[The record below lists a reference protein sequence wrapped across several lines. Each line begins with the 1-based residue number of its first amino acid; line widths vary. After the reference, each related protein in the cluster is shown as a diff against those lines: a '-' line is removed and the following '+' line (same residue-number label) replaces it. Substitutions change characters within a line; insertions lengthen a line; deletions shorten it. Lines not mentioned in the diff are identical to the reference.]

1 MARARKY
8 TPEESLSCYRQEAHK
23 FPMLTC
29 EEELDLARRWRNNQ
43 DVAARDELVTSHFRL
58 VISVAVG
65 YRGYGLPISDL
76 VSQGNVGLMQAV
88 ECFDPDKGFRFA
100 THAMW
105 WIRAAI
111 QEYAMRNWSLVKIGT
126 TAAQKKLFFN
136 LRHIKSKMRVLDD
149 GDLSPEQVA
158 EIARS
163 LGVPE
168 QEVVNMNRRLAV
180 PHYSLNTPAY
190 SDGEE
195 EQQDFLVDGSQ
206 PPDEVIDHHDTLLE
220 RRALLAIALK
230 GLNDRERDI
239 LIARRLQDVPP
250 KLEDLAG
257 QYNISRERVRQ
268 IEMHAFEKLQK
279 AIKAAARERKLGTLG
294 RRLITK
300 AA

>member
-8 TPEESLSCYRQEAHK
+8 TPEESLSWYRQEAHK

-43 DVAARDELVTSHFRL
+43 DVAARDKLVTSHLRL
-58 VISVAVG
+58 VISVAVR

-76 VSQGNVGLMQAV
+76 VSQGNVGLMRAV
-88 ECFDPDKGFRFA
+88 KCFDPDKGLRFA
-100 THAMW
+100 THALW
-105 WIRAAI
+105 WVRAAI
-111 QEYAMRNWSLVKIGT
+111 QEYAMRYWSLVKIGT
-126 TAAQKKLFFN
+126 TAAQKTLFFN
-136 LRHIKSKMRVLDD
+136 LRRIKSKMRVLDD

-168 QEVVNMNRRLAV
+168 REVVNMNRRIV

-195 EQQDFLVDGSQ
+195 EQLDFLVDGSQ
-206 PPDEVIDHHDTLLE
+206 PSDEVIDHHDTLLE

-230 GLNDRERDI
+230 GLNERERVI
-239 LIARRLQDVPP
+239 LIARRLRDDPP
-250 KLEDLAG
+250 KLEDMAG

-268 IEMHAFEKLQK
+268 IEMRAFEKLQK